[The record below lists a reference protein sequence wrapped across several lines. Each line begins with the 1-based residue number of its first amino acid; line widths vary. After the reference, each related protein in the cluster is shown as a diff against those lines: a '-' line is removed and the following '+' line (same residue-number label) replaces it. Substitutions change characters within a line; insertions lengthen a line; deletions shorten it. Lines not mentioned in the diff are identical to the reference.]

1 MTEHEIKALGP
12 ALADFLDQYLF
23 CCSYTQTFA
32 HLAAYCRGL
41 LSNLERKTCEPIA
54 LAAGIPVRTLQEFLK
69 DYDWYQD
76 KVRDLL
82 QGHVA
87 STLLTIPA
95 DEVGTLGIVDETGT
109 AKKGTKTPGVQRQ
122 WCGELGKTDNCI
134 VTVHL
139 GVARCRYKTLV
150 DRDLFLP
157 KSWSE
162 DRKRCK
168 AAGIPD
174 DLVHRP
180 KWKIALEQID
190 RAKGNGIVLDW
201 LTFDEGYG
209 DCPDFLL
216 AVEGRGLRFV
226 GEAPRSLRC
235 FAVRQPAAQS
245 SSWAEDLVRHSPA
258 FRDQPWQT
266 FRLERQTLGEQVWR
280 AKAVRVWLSVNGLP
294 SAKTYWLI
302 WAVNERTGEEKY
314 FVSNAPED
322 TPLRLL
328 LVVAFT
334 RWNVEHAIRLS
345 KGEVGFRHFE
355 GRNYTA
361 LMRHLTLCLL
371 MQAFVASQAERL
383 GEKKSRGDGGAGVLR
398 SEAVVLAVVRETEG
412 DERQLPRRAGHPVS
426 PEAQPRRPDV
436 QAAASQR
443 PATRV
448 HTHAA
453 EGSPPQTPP
462 LKRPLS
468 ETSAQTSVAL

>member
-1 MTEHEIKALGP
+1 MTEQEIKALGP
-12 ALADFLDQYLF
+12 ALADFLDQFLF
-23 CCSYTQTFA
+23 CCGYTQTFA
-32 HLAAYCRGL
+32 HLSAYCRGL
-41 LSNLERKTCEPIA
+41 LSNLERKTAEPIA

-69 DYDWYQD
+69 DHDWYQD
-76 KVRDLL
+76 QARDLL

-95 DEVGTLGIVDETGT
+95 DEIGTLGVVDETGT

-139 GVARCRYKTLV
+139 GVARGRYKTLL

-157 KSWSE
+157 ESWSD
-162 DRKRCK
+162 DRERCR

-174 DLVHRP
+174 TLVHRP

-190 RAKGNGIVLDW
+190 RARGNGVVFNW

-209 DCPDFLL
+209 DCPEFLL
-216 AVEGRGLRFV
+216 GVDSRVILFV
-226 GEAPRSLRC
+226 GEVPRSFRC
-235 FAVRQPAAQS
+235 FAVRQPPAAS

-258 FRDQPWQT
+258 FMDQPWQT
-266 FRLERQTLGEQVWR
+266 FRLQRQTLGEQVWR
-280 AKAVRVWLSVNGLP
+280 AKAARVWLSVDGLP

-345 KGEVGFRHFE
+345 KSELGFRHFE
-355 GRNYTA
+355 GRNYIA

-371 MQAFVASQAERL
+371 MQAFVASQTERL
-383 GEKKSRGDGGAGVLR
+383 RKKKSGGDGGAGVLR
-398 SEAVVLAVVRETEG
+398 SEVVMLDVVGEAALQHPDG
-412 DERQLPRRAGHPVS
+412 VHGAGHPVS
-426 PEAQPRRPDV
+426 PETQPSCPAV
-436 QAAASQR
+436 QAATAKG
-443 PATRV
+443 PATGVRA
-448 HTHAA
+448 HAA
-453 EGSPPQTPP
+453 GSQTQAPPRSNPISQT
-462 LKRPLS
+462 
-468 ETSAQTSVAL
+468 TSQTTVAL